1 MENLGLYQDIA
12 KRTQGDI
19 YVGVVG
25 PVRTGKSTFIKK
37 FMDLLVI
44 PNINND
50 YKKERAKDELP
61 QSAGGKTI
69 MTTEPKFVP
78 NEAIEITI
86 DNNLKLKTRLVDCVG
101 YLVPNS
107 IGYLEDDKPRMVKTP
122 WSETEI
128 PFEQAAEI
136 GTKKVIE
143 EHSTIGILITTDGS
157 FTEIPREDYISA
169 EERVVS
175 ELKAINKPFI
185 ILLNSEH
192 PENSDTK
199 NLAANLCKKYD
210 STVLPINCAK
220 LDISDITNIFSKILY
235 EFPVSQVNFSFPK
248 WINGLD
254 ISHPLKQELFESV
267 KGAFNNIS
275 LLKEASNCSNMIN
288 STNLITKTNIDNIE
302 LGTGQ
307 INVSIT
313 LKEDL
318 FYQVLT
324 QMTGV
329 TITNEADL
337 FAIITTLA
345 STKKKYDKIA
355 EALDEVNRK
364 GYGIVTP
371 SIDELVLAEPEMV
384 KQGSRFGVKLKA
396 TAPSLHIIKANIETE
411 VSPIVGSE
419 KQSEE
424 LVNYLLSGFESDP
437 QKIWNSNIFGK
448 SLHELVNE
456 GLQAK
461 LAKMPE
467 EAQVKLQETLER
479 IVNEGSGGLICIILW

>member
-192 PENSDTK
+192 PEDSDTK

-248 WINGLD
+248 CINGLD

-479 IVNEGSGGLICIILW
+479 IVNEGSGGLICIIL